1 MLALALTLAACAAPL
16 RFRPEWPPDLG
27 IAADYRVAGAE
38 LRVELDTAGYRVE
51 EAVILVADGDAV
63 PARRILPPEARGG
76 GGLTIGIGFGGSGS
90 VGNVGVGGGIGLPV
104 WGGRPTS
111 YSLAEF
117 PLDRIGPAP
126 WRLRLKVVGLA
137 PVVVVLGPAPEAGA
151 LTPGKPRP

>member
-38 LRVELDTAGYRVE
+38 LRVELDTAGYCVQ
-51 EAVILVADGDAV
+51 EAAILVADGDAV

-76 GGLTIGIGFGGSGS
+76 SGLTIAVGFGGSGS
-90 VGNVGVGGGIGLPV
+90 VGSVGIEGGIGVPV
-104 WGGRPTS
+104 WGGRPTT

-117 PLDRIGPAP
+117 PLDRVGPAP
-126 WRLRLKVVGLA
+126 WRLRVKVVGLA
-137 PVVVVLGPAPEAGA
+137 PVVIVLGPP
-151 LTPGKPRP
+151 P